1 MEKMSKSVAVVIS
14 RNGVEEDD
22 GLQLHELLE
31 MLSRTENPPV
41 QLLFHTEAVS
51 LVTKDSPIV
60 GKLRELEKR
69 GVHMLTCST
78 CLSYMGLRDRVAV
91 GKVCGIERMTEA
103 MESADTVVAL

>member
-1 MEKMSKSVAVVIS
+1 MSKSIAVVIS

-22 GLQLHELLE
+22 GAQLHELLD
-31 MLSRTENPPV
+31 MLSGKDNPPV

-51 LVTKDSPIV
+51 LVTDSSPFV
-60 GKLRELEKR
+60 ERLRELEAR
-69 GVHMLTCST
+69 GVHLLTCST

-91 GKVCGIERMTEA
+91 GKVCGIERMTET